1 MIAKKDTSERAW
13 CELVGR
19 GSSDIGVT
27 QATKDMKIVIG
38 WGRPDQK
45 MMRCIAMRPTRPA
58 GCARLCR
65 PREDCPE
72 FNTLLY

>member
-27 QATKDMKIVIG
+27 QATKDMKIIIG
-38 WGRPDQK
+38 WRRPEQK
-45 MMRCIAMRPTRPA
+45 MVRGIVPT
-58 GCARLCR
+58 
-65 PREDCPE
+65 
-72 FNTLLY
+72 